1 MEEHHPCSVLVVAVS
16 HNLAICFRVF
26 LLAGLYAVYS
36 RNSVTASPNTDP
48 RSSSKIQL
56 LVRECLDCLAS
67 ILEFSLA
74 SSNVGKNTEE
84 LLGYL
89 KTLMSMDPLA
99 SLSTV
104 QCLLRCIF
112 KMNSANS
119 LHRPQ
124 YGSGQVFHHH
134 EQGQA
139 YFGAETFLDSKS
151 TVVAKNR
158 SYSYA

>member
-1 MEEHHPCSVLVVAVS
+1 MSCVESKVLS
-16 HNLAICFRVF
+16 F
-26 LLAGLYAVYS
+26 LVGLHAVYS
-36 RNSVTASPNTDP
+36 RNAVTATASSCPDP
-48 RSSSKIQL
+48 RSSSKLQL

-74 SSNVGKNTEE
+74 PSSVIGKNTEE

-112 KMNSANS
+112 KMNSANAQHS
-119 LHRPQ
+119 NRLSQ
-124 YGSGQVFHHH
+124 SGQVFHQH

-139 YFGAETFLDSKS
+139 YSNSFCKQ
-151 TVVAKNR
+151 K
-158 SYSYA
+158 